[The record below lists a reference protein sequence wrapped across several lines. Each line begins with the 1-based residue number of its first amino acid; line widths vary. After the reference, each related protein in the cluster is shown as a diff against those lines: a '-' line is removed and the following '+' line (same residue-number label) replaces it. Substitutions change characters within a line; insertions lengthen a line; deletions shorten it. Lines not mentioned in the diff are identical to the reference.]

1 MDHSANSINLPI
13 INQSPSFDAA
23 SWNSSTNIV
32 LSPILSHIYQH
43 ENELKQYFIK
53 YKACI
58 VHFGECSS
66 LKKRSYL
73 SQWGFNIPGYTVKM
87 KNRKFMSFKKSGV
100 IILAYK
106 NEYEKYISELPNES
120 NFILWFKISK
130 ELTACD
136 EDIIHG
142 IVYIPPENS
151 KYASIDALSEIEN
164 EYQNFRTKNKYFCL
178 HGDFNSRMSEEPDL
192 IDFDRELDNNE
203 NVEHLFIN
211 TSNCICFFRYSP
223 KTG

>member
-1 MDHSANSINLPI
+1 
-13 INQSPSFDAA
+13 
-23 SWNSSTNIV
+23 
-32 LSPILSHIYQH
+32 
-43 ENELKQYFIK
+43 
-53 YKACI
+53 
-58 VHFGECSS
+58 
-66 LKKRSYL
+66 
-73 SQWGFNIPGYTVKM
+73 M
-87 KNRKFMSFKKSGV
+87 KNQKFMSFKKSGV

-151 KYASIDALSEIEN
+151 KYVSIDALSEIEN

-178 HGDFNSRMSEEPDL
+178 QYECCTLKPHWLRYDRFFN
-192 IDFDRELDNNE
+192 EL
-203 NVEHLFIN
+203 H
-211 TSNCICFFRYSP
+211 SP
-223 KTG
+223 

>member
-1 MDHSANSINLPI
+1 
-13 INQSPSFDAA
+13 
-23 SWNSSTNIV
+23 
-32 LSPILSHIYQH
+32 
-43 ENELKQYFIK
+43 
-53 YKACI
+53 
-58 VHFGECSS
+58 
-66 LKKRSYL
+66 
-73 SQWGFNIPGYTVKM
+73 M
-87 KNRKFMSFKKSGV
+87 KSRKFMSFKKSGV

-178 HGDFNSRMSEEPDL
+178 PGDFNSRMSEEPDL
-192 IDFDRELDNNE
+192 IDFDKELDNNE

-211 TSNCICFFRYSP
+211 TSNVYVFLGIPLRRANEDKVINQYGRKFL
-223 KTG
+223 